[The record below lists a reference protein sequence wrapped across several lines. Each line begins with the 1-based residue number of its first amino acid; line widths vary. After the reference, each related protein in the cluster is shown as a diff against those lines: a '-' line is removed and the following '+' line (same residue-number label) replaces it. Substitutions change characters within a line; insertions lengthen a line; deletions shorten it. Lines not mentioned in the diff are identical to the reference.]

1 MQDNSDDDTMNL
13 LDDYEQL
20 LEDALYI
27 IRKQKEKNNNRWA
40 KSVRNSLEGVHK
52 MVTDIKA
59 YENWNTDP
67 RTWKDHNRHTMFLE

>member
-1 MQDNSDDDTMNL
+1 MNL

-20 LEDALYI
+20 LEDALHI
-27 IRKQKEKNNNRWA
+27 IRKQKEKNNDRWA
-40 KSVRNSLEGVHK
+40 KSVRNSLEGVRK

-59 YENWNTDP
+59 YENRNTNP